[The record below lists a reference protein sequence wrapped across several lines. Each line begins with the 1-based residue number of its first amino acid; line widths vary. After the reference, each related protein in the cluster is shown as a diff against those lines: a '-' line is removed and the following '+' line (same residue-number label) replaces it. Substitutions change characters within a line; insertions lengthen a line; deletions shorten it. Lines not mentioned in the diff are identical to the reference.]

1 MGFPDVP
8 VVVRYVALRLMNESI
23 RSISVVIPVLNEEG
37 SLPTLFDELKVVAAS
52 LPDIAFEFL
61 FVDDGSKDSSPV
73 LIRSYAQLDARV
85 KGIVFRRNFGQT
97 AAMSC
102 GIQAATGDI
111 IIPMD
116 ADLQNDP
123 ADIPKFIEKINEG
136 YSCVSGWRKQ
146 RQDGFVLRL
155 LPSWSA
161 NWMISTMTGVKL
173 HDYGCSMKA
182 YRRSIIQDVELYG
195 EMHRFIPAY
204 AAWSGAKV
212 TEMVVN
218 HRARK
223 FGISKYGISR
233 VFKVILDLIVVKFL
247 TNYFN
252 KPIHFFGAAGFL
264 FLFLGS
270 FAEVVAIIYKLT
282 GTKDFVQ
289 TPLPV
294 IGAMFIIVG
303 AQFVLF
309 GLLSEVLMRTYYAAR
324 QAKPYTA
331 RETHNIQLS

>member
-1 MGFPDVP
+1 MSEP
-8 VVVRYVALRLMNESI
+8 I

-37 SLPTLFDELKVVAAS
+37 SLPTLFDELKAVAAS
-52 LPDIAFEFL
+52 LSDITFEFL
-61 FVDDGSKDSSPV
+61 FIDDGSKDGSPALISSF
-73 LIRSYAQLDARV
+73 AQQDPRV
-85 KGIVFRRNFGQT
+85 KGIIFRRNFGQT

-123 ADIPKFIEKINEG
+123 ADIPKFLEKIREG

-223 FGISKYGISR
+223 FGVSKYGISR

-264 FLFLGS
+264 SLFLGTL
-270 FAEVVAIIYKLT
+270 AEIVAIIYKLT
-282 GTKDFVQ
+282 GMKDFVQ

-324 QAKPYTA
+324 QAKPYTV

>member
-1 MGFPDVP
+1 MSE
-8 VVVRYVALRLMNESI
+8 AI

-37 SLPTLFDELKVVAAS
+37 SLPTLFDELKAVASS
-52 LPDIAFEFL
+52 LSDITFEFL
-61 FVDDGSKDSSPV
+61 FIDDGSKDASPEI
-73 LIRSYAQLDARV
+73 IRTFSQRDPRV
-85 KGIVFRRNFGQT
+85 KGIIFRRNFGQT

-123 ADIPKFIEKINEG
+123 ADIPKFLEKIREG

-155 LPSWSA
+155 LPSWTA
-161 NWMISTMTGVKL
+161 NWIISTMTGVKL

-182 YRRSIIQDVELYG
+182 YRRSVIQDVELFG

-212 TEMVVN
+212 TELVVN

-223 FGISKYGISR
+223 FGVSKYGISR

-264 FLFLGS
+264 FLLLGS
-270 FAEVVAIIYKLT
+270 LAEFVAILYKLT

-324 QAKPYTA
+324 QAKPYTV
-331 RETHNIQLS
+331 RETHNIQLQ

>member
-1 MGFPDVP
+1 MSEP
-8 VVVRYVALRLMNESI
+8 I
-23 RSISVVIPVLNEEG
+23 RSVSVVIPVLNEEG
-37 SLPTLFDELKVVAAS
+37 SLPTLFDELKAVASS
-52 LPDIAFEFL
+52 LSDITFEFL
-61 FVDDGSKDSSPV
+61 FIDDGSKDASPEI
-73 LIRSYAQLDARV
+73 IRTFSQRDPRV
-85 KGIVFRRNFGQT
+85 KGIIFRRNFGQT

-123 ADIPKFIEKINEG
+123 ADIPKFLEKIREG

-155 LPSWSA
+155 LPSWTA
-161 NWMISTMTGVKL
+161 NWIISTMTGVKL

-182 YRRSIIQDVELYG
+182 YRRSVIQDVELFG

-204 AAWSGAKV
+204 AVWSGAKV
-212 TEMVVN
+212 TELVVN

-223 FGISKYGISR
+223 FGVSKYGISR

-264 FLFLGS
+264 FLLLGS
-270 FAEVVAIIYKLT
+270 LAELVAIIYKLT

-324 QAKPYTA
+324 QARPYTV
-331 RETHNIQLS
+331 RETHNIQLQ

>member
-1 MGFPDVP
+1 M
-8 VVVRYVALRLMNESI
+8 ESQEI
-23 RSISVVIPVLNEEG
+23 RSVSIVIPVLNEEG
-37 SLPTLFDELKVVAAS
+37 SLPTLYDELKAAAAGLS
-52 LPDIAFEFL
+52 GLVFEFI
-61 FVDDGSKDSSPV
+61 FVDDGSND
-73 LIRSYAQLDARV
+73 RSVEIVRSIASGDARV

-102 GIQAATGDI
+102 GIKAATGDI

-123 ADIPKFIEKINEG
+123 ADIPKFLEKIREG
-136 YSCVSGWRKQ
+136 FSCVSGWRKR

-155 LPSWSA
+155 LPSWAA
-161 NWMISTMTGVKL
+161 NWIISKMTGVQL

-182 YRRSIIQDVELYG
+182 YRRQIIQDVELYG

-212 TEMVVN
+212 TEIVVN
-218 HRARK
+218 HRARR
-223 FGISKYGISR
+223 FGISKYGLSR
-233 VFKVILDLIVVKFL
+233 VFKVLLDLIVLKFL

-264 FLFLGS
+264 FLFLGFLS
-270 FAEVVAIIYKLT
+270 ELAAVLFKFFDH
-282 GTKDFVQ
+282 KDFVQ

-294 IGAMFIIVG
+294 IGAMFTIVG
-303 AQFVLF
+303 VQLVLF
-309 GLLSEVLMRTYYAAR
+309 GLLSEVLMRTYYESKGT
-324 QAKPYTA
+324 KPYIVK
-331 RETHNIQLS
+331 ETIHRDVRV

>member
-1 MGFPDVP
+1 MSEP
-8 VVVRYVALRLMNESI
+8 V
-23 RSISVVIPVLNEEG
+23 RSISVVIPVLNEED
-37 SLPTLFDELKVVAAS
+37 SLPTLYAELKAVAATLS
-52 LPDIAFEFL
+52 PISFEFI
-61 FVDDGSKDSSPV
+61 FIDDGSKDTSVSLV
-73 LIRSYAQLDARV
+73 RGYAAEDPRV
-85 KGIVFRRNFGQT
+85 KGIAFRRNYGQT

-102 GIQAATGDI
+102 GIQAATGDV

-123 ADIPKFIEKINEG
+123 ADIPKFLEKIHEG

-161 NWMISTMTGVKL
+161 NWIISMMTGVKL
-173 HDYGCSMKA
+173 HDYGCSLKA

-204 AAWSGAKV
+204 ASWSGAKV
-212 TEMVVN
+212 TEIIVN

-233 VFKVILDLIVVKFL
+233 IFKVILDLIVLKFL

-252 KPIHFFGAAGFL
+252 KPIHFFGAVGFI
-264 FLFLGS
+264 FLFLGGL
-270 FAEVVAIIYKLT
+270 AEFVAIIYKFL
-282 GTKDFVQ
+282 GLKDFVQ

-294 IGAMFIIVG
+294 IGAMFVIVG
-303 AQFVLF
+303 VQFVLF
-309 GLLSEVLMRTYYAAR
+309 GLVSEVLMRTYYGSR
-324 QAKPYTA
+324 NTRPYSI
-331 RETHNIQLS
+331 RESINL

>member
-1 MGFPDVP
+1 MPEP
-8 VVVRYVALRLMNESI
+8 VK
-23 RSISVVIPVLNEEG
+23 SISVVIPVLNEEG
-37 SLPTLFDELKVVAAS
+37 SLPTLFEELKAVATTLS
-52 LPDIAFEFL
+52 GMVFEFL
-61 FVDDGSKDSSPV
+61 FIDDGSVDGSVALLRSFAQQDS
-73 LIRSYAQLDARV
+73 RV
-85 KGIVFRRNFGQT
+85 KVIVFRRNFGQT

-102 GIQAATGDI
+102 GIQAATGDV

-123 ADIPKFIEKINEG
+123 ADIPKFLEKIDEG
-136 YSCVSGWRKQ
+136 FSCVSGWRKQ

-155 LPSWSA
+155 LPSWVA
-161 NWMISTMTGVKL
+161 NWIISAMTGVKL
-173 HDYGCSMKA
+173 HDYGCSLKA

-212 TEMVVN
+212 MEITVN

-223 FGISKYGISR
+223 FGVSKYGLSR
-233 VFKVILDLIVVKFL
+233 IFKVILDLIVVKFL

-252 KPIHFFGAAGFL
+252 KPIHFFGAAGFV
-264 FLFLGS
+264 FLFIGGLS
-270 FAEVVAIIYKLT
+270 ELIAIIYKLT

-303 AQFVLF
+303 VQFVLF

-324 QAKPYTA
+324 QAKPYSI
-331 RETHNIQLS
+331 RETHNL

>member
-1 MGFPDVP
+1 MPEP
-8 VVVRYVALRLMNESI
+8 VK
-23 RSISVVIPVLNEEG
+23 SISVVIPVLNEEG
-37 SLPTLFDELKVVAAS
+37 SLPTLFEELKAVAS
-52 LPDIAFEFL
+52 KLSGITFEFL
-61 FVDDGSKDSSPV
+61 FIDDGSVDGSASLLKSFVQRDPRMKV
-73 LIRSYAQLDARV
+73 I
-85 KGIVFRRNFGQT
+85 IFRRNFGQT

-102 GIQAATGDI
+102 GIQAATGDV

-123 ADIPKFIEKINEG
+123 ADIPKFLEKIEEG
-136 YSCVSGWRKQ
+136 FSCVSGWRKE

-161 NWMISTMTGVKL
+161 NWIISVMTGVKL
-173 HDYGCSMKA
+173 HDYGCSLKA

-212 TEMVVN
+212 TEIIVN

-223 FGISKYGISR
+223 FGVSKYGLSR
-233 VFKVILDLIVVKFL
+233 IFKVILDLIVVKFL

-264 FLFLGS
+264 FLFLGGL
-270 FAEVVAIIYKLT
+270 AELVAIVYKLT

-303 AQFVLF
+303 VQFVLF

-324 QAKPYTA
+324 QAKPHSI
-331 RETHNIQLS
+331 RETHNL

>member
-1 MGFPDVP
+1 MT
-8 VVVRYVALRLMNESI
+8 ESI

-37 SLPTLFDELKVVAAS
+37 SLPTLLEELKAVAGRLS
-52 LPDIAFEFL
+52 HLSFEWL
-61 FVDDGSKDSSPV
+61 FIDDGSTDNSPE
-73 LIRSYAQLDARV
+73 LIRSFAKADQRV
-85 KGIVFRRNFGQT
+85 KGIIFRRNYGQT

-123 ADIPKFIEKINEG
+123 ADIPMFIEKINEG

-161 NWMISTMTGVKL
+161 NWIISVMTGVKL

-212 TEMVVN
+212 TEIVVN

-223 FGISKYGISR
+223 FGVSKYGISR

-252 KPIHFFGAAGFL
+252 KPIHFFGAVGLASLAIGSVAL
-264 FLFLGS
+264 LG
-270 FAEVVAIIYKLT
+270 ALTYKILGVA
-282 GTKDFVQ
+282 FVS
-289 TPLPV
+289 TPLPTV
-294 IGAMFIIVG
+294 GAMFVIVG
-303 AQFVLF
+303 VQFILF
-309 GLLSEVLMRTYYAAR
+309 GLLSEVLMRTYYGSR
-324 QAKPYTA
+324 NTRPYSI
-331 RETHNIQLS
+331 REAVNIVI